1 MTASPTHT
9 DAASEAT
16 RRLIRDV
23 LTACDLDPDT
33 PSPKGSSELH
43 LLPQVL
49 PHLQLPPGLI
59 PEWIAEG
66 ADIEAT
72 DGAGR
77 TPLHFAAQYGRN
89 ADLVKALLAAGADP
103 RARDENR
110 QTPLHRAAA
119 VSDNADVLEALLGAG
134 AARNAR
140 DDRRRTPLHLAA
152 REGRL
157 GAVTALL
164 AVGANIEARDEDG
177 ATPFHLAVARNDA
190 AEVLAAMV
198 SAGNSVL
205 YGQRDKWGRNPMAYC
220 RSMQTFVA
228 GVTGEFQDEPEARAI
243 DLFRKWRWASKIWTR
258 FTRLALILGWAT
270 LLFWL
275 IYLPVAWPVSWLAYW
290 LVEDPL
296 WRYPVTVLVP
306 LMVTIPCL
314 VWILL
319 RWGFGV
325 PATDDGV
332 LE

>member
-1 MTASPTHT
+1 MTASPTHP

-49 PHLQLPPGLI
+49 PHLHPPPGLI

-119 VSDNADVLEALLGAG
+119 FSDKADVLEALLGAG

-152 REGRL
+152 REGRSA
-157 GAVTALL
+157 AVTALL
-164 AVGANIEARDEDG
+164 AAGADIEARDKDG
-177 ATPFHLAVARNDA
+177 ATPLQLAVVRNDTAEVVAALKSAGEIGNDRDESDRTPPDHCRSEQFFAASVLGVLFAFLAVA
-190 AEVLAAMV
+190 
-198 SAGNSVL
+198 
-205 YGQRDKWGRNPMAYC
+205 
-220 RSMQTFVA
+220 
-228 GVTGEFQDEPEARAI
+228 
-243 DLFRKWRWASKIWTR
+243 
-258 FTRLALILGWAT
+258 IL
-270 LLFWL
+270 L
-275 IYLPVAWPVSWLAYW
+275 IYLLVSWPVSWLAYW
-290 LVEDPL
+290 LIEDPV
-296 WRYPVTVLVP
+296 WRLAVKKIVS
-306 LMVTIPCL
+306 CL
-314 VWILL
+314 GTFWIYWRGLC
-319 RWGFGV
+319 WWE
-325 PATDDGV
+325 TK
-332 LE
+332 

>member
-49 PHLQLPPGLI
+49 PHLHLPPGLI

-72 DGAGR
+72 DRAGR

-119 VSDNADVLEALLGAG
+119 VSDNADVLEALLEAG

-140 DDRRRTPLHLAA
+140 DARKRTPLHLAA
-152 REGRL
+152 REGRSA
-157 GAVTALL
+157 AVTALL
-164 AVGANIEARDEDG
+164 AAGADIEARDKDG
-177 ATPFHLAVARNDA
+177 ATPLQLAVVRNDTAEVVAALKSAGEIGNDRDESDRTPPDHCRSEQFFAASVLGVLFAFLAVA
-190 AEVLAAMV
+190 
-198 SAGNSVL
+198 
-205 YGQRDKWGRNPMAYC
+205 
-220 RSMQTFVA
+220 
-228 GVTGEFQDEPEARAI
+228 
-243 DLFRKWRWASKIWTR
+243 
-258 FTRLALILGWAT
+258 IL
-270 LLFWL
+270 L
-275 IYLPVAWPVSWLAYW
+275 IYLLVSWPVSWLAYW
-290 LVEDPL
+290 LIEDPV
-296 WRYPVTVLVP
+296 WRLPVKNIVSSLGA
-306 LMVTIPCL
+306 
-314 VWILL
+314 VWIWWRGLC
-319 RWGFGV
+319 WW
-325 PATDDGV
+325 TTN
-332 LE
+332 